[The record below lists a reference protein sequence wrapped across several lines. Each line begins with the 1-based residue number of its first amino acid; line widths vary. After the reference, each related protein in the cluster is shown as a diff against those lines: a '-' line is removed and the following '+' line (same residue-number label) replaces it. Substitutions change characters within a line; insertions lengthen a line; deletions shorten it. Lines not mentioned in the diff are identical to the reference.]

1 MECGCECA
9 NAYCCSQNGV
19 VSLIDCTLLEDPE
32 GTDDECKNHNV
43 SFLPH

>member
-1 MECGCECA
+1 VVVSVLMHIV
-9 NAYCCSQNGV
+9 CCSQNGV

-32 GTDDECKNHNV
+32 GTDDECKHHNV